1 MTTMPAEAEASAE
14 AMFHK
19 LFRLFGR
26 RDRHTAE
33 EIEEEAMRALEAADQ
48 ASERESDGLSPFEA
62 AFDCAQ
68 DVRFLP

>member
-26 RDRHTAE
+26 RDRQTAA
-33 EIEEEAMRALEAADQ
+33 EIEEEAIRALEAADQ
-48 ASERESDGLSPFEA
+48 ASERESDGLTPYEA
-62 AFDCAQ
+62 PFDCAQ
-68 DVRFLP
+68 DLRFLP